1 MNPPSLVFIV
11 LPRVET
17 NRGKGSGGDIL
28 NFNCRLP
35 GTAASVR
42 GNILILMA
50 ILRRAFGG
58 SMARK
63 LRAVL
68 PDFGLKGEKDVEIE
82 VRNRVIIL
90 LADMYK
96 YSRRA

>member
-1 MNPPSLVFIV
+1 
-11 LPRVET
+11 
-17 NRGKGSGGDIL
+17 
-28 NFNCRLP
+28 
-35 GTAASVR
+35 
-42 GNILILMA
+42 
-50 ILRRAFGG
+50 
-58 SMARK
+58 MARK